1 MRTSCPPNAANDDDD
16 DDGDDGDDDDDG
28 YPPHCDD
35 HHDCMVEWATRG
47 ENDRPL
53 NAANV
58 HIDDDDDI
66 WQ

>member
-1 MRTSCPPNAANDDDD
+1 MMIGD
-16 DDGDDGDDDDDG
+16 DDGDDDDDG
-28 YPPHCDD
+28 YPRHCDD